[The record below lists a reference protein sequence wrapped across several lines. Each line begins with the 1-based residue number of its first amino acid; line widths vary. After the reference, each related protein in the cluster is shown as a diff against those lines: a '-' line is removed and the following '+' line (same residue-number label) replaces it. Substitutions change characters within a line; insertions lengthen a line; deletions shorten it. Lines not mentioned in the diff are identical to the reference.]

1 MKITINAGH
10 SEVDPGAIGSRG
22 TFEATVCRQIAQL
35 FEQELL
41 KRGHQVQF
49 LQLDELEAVCQ
60 QANAYEPELF
70 ISLHAN
76 AHGNR
81 QAQGAECYYYEESNE
96 GELLAV
102 CLQQALVAGL
112 QLRNRGVKTA
122 NFYVLT
128 FTQAPAVLV
137 ELAFISNPYEE
148 NLLCTKQ
155 QGFVQALLTGLED
168 YLKIKQL

>member
-1 MKITINAGH
+1 MQGIVKLIQG
-10 SEVDPGAIGSRG
+10 
-22 TFEATVCRQIAQL
+22 QL
-35 FEQELL
+35 AAAVRLKLLFVGKSPNYFEQEQLL
-41 KRGHQVQF
+41 KRGHKVQF
-49 LQLDELEAVCQ
+49 LQLDDLEAVCQ

-81 QAQGAECYYYEESNE
+81 QAQGTECYYYEESND

-102 CLQQALVAGL
+102 CLQQALVATL

-128 FTQAPAVLV
+128 FTPGTCGLV

-155 QGFVQALLTGLED
+155 QVLCKP
-168 YLKIKQL
+168 Y

>member
-22 TFEATVCRQIAQL
+22 TFEATVCRQISQL
-35 FEQELL
+35 FQQELL

-49 LQLDELEAVCQ
+49 LQLDDLEAVCQ

-81 QAQGAECYYYEESNE
+81 QAQGAECYYYEESND

-102 CLQQALVAGL
+102 
-112 QLRNRGVKTA
+112 
-122 NFYVLT
+122 
-128 FTQAPAVLV
+128 
-137 ELAFISNPYEE
+137 
-148 NLLCTKQ
+148 
-155 QGFVQALLTGLED
+155 
-168 YLKIKQL
+168 